1 MLALDAGEWP
11 IKQARAQSAAVIVDD
26 LAARFGDLPTG
37 GWDIPPRPAIV
48 VPIAEQAQNQP
59 AGAMVIGLNPYRPLD
74 DAYRGFIHLLAGQ
87 IAAGLADVRAYGAG
101 TTARLYLPRLI
112 VAESG
117 DGDRPPPRGIPARNQ
132 E

>member
-1 MLALDAGEWP
+1 LLALNAGEWP

-26 LAARFGDLPTG
+26 LGPASAICRREAGIFR
-37 GWDIPPRPAIV
+37 PRPAIV

-87 IAAGLADVRAYGAG
+87 IAAG
-101 TTARLYLPRLI
+101 
-112 VAESG
+112 
-117 DGDRPPPRGIPARNQ
+117 
-132 E
+132 